1 MLKGKLSDRGLI
13 VSYEGDEEYRYQ
25 NIEKERVI
33 EAIYVQRD
41 VSGLDIQNYILEFN
55 KNVDSLAVVI

>member
-1 MLKGKLSDRGLI
+1 M
-13 VSYEGDEEYRYQ
+13 SYEGDEEYRYQ